1 MIIISA
7 PFFVRVPTFRFGK
20 GAALLALALGLTAAT
35 SWRPAAAIEPFEPP
49 VSARILFPRIADLDL
64 TEARALATARAPA
77 IALSAA
83 KVGAASADLDEQ
95 RKRIKVT
102 TTGGLDPFDGSIRFY
117 LALDL
122 ERLLQLNG
130 AAREKAR
137 RLVEAER
144 IGATQTQNA
153 VTKSVTVAFFG
164 LRGALA
170 TDVSARRRA
179 ETSAALYVAAD
190 ARFKAGA
197 GELGS
202 VLGALSAQSESS
214 DAVTSARHAV
224 ALASLDLAQACGY
237 PTAEAMEAA
246 LAKPK

>member
-1 MIIISA
+1 MIILSA
-7 PFFVRVPTFRFGK
+7 PFSFRAPAFRFDWRPT
-20 GAALLALALGLTAAT
+20 LLVLALSLTVALST
-35 SWRPAAAIEPFEPP
+35 RPAAAIEPFVVP
-49 VSARILFPRIADLDL
+49 VSARDLFPRIADLGL
-64 TEARALATARAPA
+64 TEVRALATERAPA

-83 KVGAASADLDEQ
+83 KVGAANADLDEQ

-102 TTGGLDPFDGSIRFY
+102 TAGGIDPFNGSIRFY

-144 IGATQTQNA
+144 IGETQTQNA
-153 VTKSVTVAFFG
+153 VTKAVTVAFFG

-179 ETSAALYVAAD
+179 ETSAALYAAAD

-202 VLGALSAQSESS
+202 VLGALSAQSESG
-214 DAVTSARHAV
+214 DAVTAARHAV

-237 PTAEAMEAA
+237 PTAEEMEAA